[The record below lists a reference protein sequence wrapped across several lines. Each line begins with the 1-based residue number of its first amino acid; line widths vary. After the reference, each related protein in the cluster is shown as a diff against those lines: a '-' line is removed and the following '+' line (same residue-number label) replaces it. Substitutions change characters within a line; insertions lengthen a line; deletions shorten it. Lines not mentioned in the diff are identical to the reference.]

1 VYADEAP
8 MEDVLVLVIHIPPFL
23 IILYSRKNFLTCFS
37 MSAPLLG
44 AIAIT
49 IAMILGS
56 ILVCWL
62 RS

>member
-1 VYADEAP
+1 